1 MDLHNN
7 LGTVTL
13 QLSFDNGD
21 FQFKCQP
28 IHAGLILYF
37 GEEDLKDNEG
47 ITPEQLSKELGIS
60 VQLAKQKMMFWVH
73 NGVVREIKRNEES
86 EPVLFKRSLTSYGY
100 FSNADPLSEQ
110 GNIIY
115 QPVKVLKQQ

>member
-1 MDLHNN
+1 MRKMDLHNN

-37 GEEDLKDNEG
+37 GEEDLNDNEG

-60 VQLAKQKMMFWVH
+60 VQLAK
-73 NGVVREIKRNEES
+73 
-86 EPVLFKRSLTSYGY
+86 
-100 FSNADPLSEQ
+100 
-110 GNIIY
+110 
-115 QPVKVLKQQ
+115 